1 MAGDIIYQL
10 LSENKK
16 YRISI
21 EGQIILVSELKKR
34 ICQELG
40 HKEELCIYSSDQQR
54 EYQDNERIPAH
65 TSVLVERKQNS
76 MNTNFTNNKFLKCDK
91 CQGQNP
97 QKTQCCQ
104 KKICKTCKDES
115 KRNGKCIFCGMTQ
128 QQTDKQMQMK
138 NEQLRKIK
146 ENLNLPSD
154 KEYQSLLENARFFF
168 IRSCNQE
175 NITFALHQSIWATT
189 QKNEKALFDAFKKT
203 QNVILIFGVNKT
215 NYFQGV
221 ARMQQHILDKNSYK
235 TPWKNTEA
243 IKLGEDFLI
252 RWLRVEDL
260 PHQNCSDLKN
270 ALCNNEQLISK
281 PKDCQEIDS
290 ENGKKL
296 CMRFSLNTDEVGYL
310 GSGGQTNQLNDWSQN
325 QMLNKPNLNNSQY
338 NNNTNQFNNYMIN
351 QSGMNQSMYP
361 GLITNQAQNLQQP
374 SPQQGISSQNNLNTN
389 NPQHQIP
396 RFNTANQLED
406 AKLNSIN
413 NLSSTYDINNANINQ
428 TGLGKSSSNSDSDTT
443 VLLSENIKQYNQS
456 IEMSEDDFFNI
467 LEDLQPYKKQ
477 AIVSQI
483 QSSGSQDGQS
493 VKDNSEG
500 NLDRIKNQI
509 EDMEVEQDYQ
519 NQQDENQENYQTNEA
534 NSQAVLENEND
545 SMDGSKE
552 YLNQSKSQ
560 LDQIDYN
567 NNNSNDQQSRESLS
581 NNRYQKRKEDD
592 LSDDENENNRY
603 QNEEESSNQND
614 NNYEQKEQVN
624 SNNSSDQ
631 NIQNNNNQSSDNTNS
646 KESKQPSSEDL
657 KKKLPPTPAVVL
669 AASKIPRPGTKTLP
683 NPMMNFMNPLNM
695 QMGMMR
701 PLMGLMGYPGMNPM
715 GGMPMMNTNFA
726 KQNQFM
732 GMTPDV
738 KLNLL
743 NPNPM
748 VPGFNQTNKM
758 FNNKMVNNN
767 DNNFNP
773 NMNNNDNNDA
783 DQQNQNEDNQQN
795 YDDNDDDRQ
804 YNNQEMNSQHNSN
817 YDDQDNNY
825 DQDSQNNEDDYRN
838 DESSNN
844 RYKNKNNYNDGDNSN
859 RRDKNNDR
867 SRNRSKDEKKP
878 RDQNNSSNNNQNYRR
893 DRDRDRSLSSN
904 SNPNIIDILEGSI
917 NNELSIQDSKILQE
931 YVQLCF
937 ERECMKHD
945 INLLQ
950 FISSNLQLQHLPK
963 NSIFQIEEEDDFLI
977 LISGEIVGINR
988 QIKFSPG
995 SIFGGTSLARMIIKE
1010 KTFKCLEDC
1019 IFGIVEL
1026 EKQREYLLQLSQLA
1040 LINKTTQLLQQ
1051 SRYFSQWNSNQ
1062 IQQIIQNSTRV
1073 FFKQNQWVYQE
1084 GQQSTSVYIIFSGK
1098 FSIYKRIF
1106 IRNQSQPELSSS
1118 QSQRQQLNPLKKC
1131 LDLSQGDVV
1140 GDEDEINQERF
1151 YGVCCKSENGSVLR
1165 IDIQNFVKISEMQQA
1180 TQQQVLKRN
1189 KITQK
1194 RYQHFEKS
1202 QQNEII
1208 KYQGTLT
1215 QISCQNQQS
1224 GQATPQECSTFNSL
1238 NNSQTENTIVPSNR
1252 SNSKLKNAYQI
1263 LQSRSN
1269 SQENLLIQ
1277 MIQKSKE
1284 NSNEEEFN
1292 QNATHENLSY
1302 ENTNKFYSKQSSI
1315 ESASPIKRV
1324 QKSSSQSNISSEQLK
1339 CIPISFRLDYI
1350 QARKRL
1356 TRKLD
1361 DVKKNSK
1368 MALPDESIKIAKSNL
1383 RAEQKEQSFEKFSEQ
1398 AYKNIS
1404 KEIKENYSIKF
1415 WHQMQNQII
1424 KLATYSKKMNNDQN
1438 NQYIRQDPSNESRP
1452 LIRNIQKKI
1461 QNMNQ
1466 KNDTIYNL
1474 ENSGYIKRFN
1484 STQDLSSPQKRS
1496 TSNYNSQPSYQNFI
1510 KQKSLAQ
1517 NSNEQSSFLE
1527 QGKLDKNLQTMSIDS
1542 SPLKKAPYSFHI
1554 QQFKQKNNQP
1564 HRYLIPAQSEPQCF
1578 SEAVTA
1584 QKNQNLQ
1591 NNTIEQ
1597 KESSLSPII
1606 SPIQRPI
1613 INQQASR
1620 SSLGDIN
1627 QVKDRSPAYMSPI
1640 FNTLKN
1646 QSNIFKD
1653 HAFHRKSLIN
1663 LNQMP
1668 KKQDEQ
1674 KEQNISNEIL
1684 EQNKKANQN
1693 QPSQDQTN
1701 LVQNQSF
1708 YNILQKRK
1716 AVQQSAQVDLLV
1728 SKSTHI
1734 TPTGSPQK
1742 LQNQAHQK
1750 QQNIQPSEKSG
1761 NRLIYSPTKRSQKSN
1776 HSIQLQI
1783 CDYSSISKIYQ
1794 TDKEDKISQILQN
1807 KMMNSNA
1814 QTFEKLKSLNAIIK
1828 KKDI

>member
-1 MAGDIIYQL
+1 
-10 LSENKK
+10 
-16 YRISI
+16 
-21 EGQIILVSELKKR
+21 
-34 ICQELG
+34 
-40 HKEELCIYSSDQQR
+40 
-54 EYQDNERIPAH
+54 
-65 TSVLVERKQNS
+65 
-76 MNTNFTNNKFLKCDK
+76 
-91 CQGQNP
+91 
-97 QKTQCCQ
+97 
-104 KKICKTCKDES
+104 
-115 KRNGKCIFCGMTQ
+115 
-128 QQTDKQMQMK
+128 MK

-175 NITFALHQSIWATT
+175 NITFALQQSIWATT

-203 QNVILIFGVNKT
+203 QNVILVFGVNKT

-296 CMRFSLNTDEVGYL
+296 CLRFSLNTDEVGYL
-310 GSGGQTNQLNDWSQN
+310 GSGGQAAQLNDWSQN
-325 QMLNKPNLNNSQY
+325 QMLNKVNLNNPQF
-338 NNNTNQFNNYMIN
+338 NNTNQYNSYMIN
-351 QSGMNQSMYP
+351 QAGINQSIHP
-361 GLITNQAQNLQQP
+361 GLIINQSQNIQQP
-374 SPQQGISSQNNLNTN
+374 SPQQGIPSQNNLNIS

-406 AKLNSIN
+406 AKLNSTN
-413 NLSSTYDINNANINQ
+413 NLSSIYDINNPNMNQ

-477 AIVSQI
+477 INASQI
-483 QSSGSQDGQS
+483 QSSASQDGQS
-493 VKDNSEG
+493 VRENSEG
-500 NLDRIKNQI
+500 NLDRIKSQI
-509 EDMEVEQDYQ
+509 EVMEVEQEYQ

-534 NSQAVLENEND
+534 NSQAVLENENE

-560 LDQIDYN
+560 LDQLEYN
-567 NNNSNDQQSRESLS
+567 NHNSNDQQSRESLS

-592 LSDDENENNRY
+592 LSDDENENNQY
-603 QNEEESSNQND
+603 QNDEDSSNQNNS
-614 NNYEQKEQVN
+614 NNNNNQEQKEQIN
-624 SNNSSDQ
+624 SNNSSEQ
-631 NIQNNNNQSSDNTNS
+631 NIQNNNNQSSDNIKS
-646 KESKQPSSEDL
+646 REDKQVSSEDL
-657 KKKLPPTPAVVL
+657 KKKLPPTPSVAL
-669 AASKIPRPGTKTLP
+669 AASKIPRPGTKTAPL
-683 NPMMNFMNPLNM
+683 MMGFMNPLNM
-695 QMGMMR
+695 NMGMMR
-701 PLMGLMGYPGMNPM
+701 PFMGMMGYQGMNPM
-715 GGMPMMNTNFA
+715 GAMPMMNPNFS
-726 KQNQFM
+726 KPNQFM
-732 GMTPDV
+732 GMNQDV

-748 VPGFNQTNKM
+748 IPGLNSMNKM
-758 FNNKMVNNN
+758 FNNKMANNN
-767 DNNFNP
+767 ENNFNP
-773 NMNNNDNNDA
+773 NMNNQDNNDV

-795 YDDNDDDRQ
+795 YDDNEDDHQ
-804 YNNQEMNSQHNSN
+804 YNEQDVNSQHNSN
-817 YDDQDNNY
+817 YEDQDNNY
-825 DQDSQNNEDDYRN
+825 DQDSLNNDDDYRN
-838 DESSNN
+838 NEESSNN
-844 RYKNKNNYNDGDNSN
+844 RYKNKYNTSQNNSKGKNYQNNNYNSSNTNYNNRSNQNMNSNNSIRSNNNMSYNNNRKRNNNGDNNYDQNGNQNQSNSNINRNNPKNSSSNYKNNNSSSSNNGNRGNYNKANNNQSNRYNNNNNHYQDSDYSDNQQQNNNERNNYNDNDNSN
-859 RRDKNNDR
+859 RRDKNSDR

-904 SNPNIIDILEGSI
+904 SNPVR
-917 NNELSIQDSKILQE
+917 K
-931 YVQLCF
+931 
-937 ERECMKHD
+937 
-945 INLLQ
+945 
-950 FISSNLQLQHLPK
+950 
-963 NSIFQIEEEDDFLI
+963 EDDFLV
-977 LISGEIVGINR
+977 LISGEIVGVSR

-1019 IFGIVEL
+1019 VFGIVEL
-1026 EKQREYLLQLSQLA
+1026 EKQKEYQLQLSELA
-1040 LINKTTQLLQQ
+1040 LINKTTYILQQ
-1051 SRYFSQWNSNQ
+1051 SKYFSQWNSNQ
-1062 IQQIIQNSTRV
+1062 IEQIIQNSTRV

-1084 GQQSTSVYIIFSGK
+1084 GQQSTSIYIVVSGK

-1106 IRNQSQPELSSS
+1106 VRNQSQPELSSN

-1151 YGVCCKSENGSVLR
+1151 YGVCCKSENGYMLS
-1165 IDIQNFVKISEMQQA
+1165 ISIQNFIEISGLQQS
-1180 TQQQVLKRN
+1180 TYQQVQKRR
-1189 KITQK
+1189 KLTQK
-1194 RYQHFEKS
+1194 RYQYFEKT
-1202 QQNEII
+1202 QQNELF

-1215 QISCQNQQS
+1215 QISCQKQQS
-1224 GQATPQECSTFNSL
+1224 GQATPQEVSTFNSL
-1238 NNSQTENTIVPSNR
+1238 NNSQTEHTTIIPSNR
-1252 SNSKLKNAYQI
+1252 SNQKLKNAYQI

-1277 MIQKSKE
+1277 TIQKSKE
-1284 NSNEEEFN
+1284 NSNEDDPN
-1292 QNATHENLSY
+1292 LNVTHEDLWC
-1302 ENTNKFYSKQSSI
+1302 ENTNKFLSKQNSI
-1315 ESASPIKRV
+1315 ESNSPIRRI
-1324 QKSSSQSNISSEQLK
+1324 QKSSSQSNISNEQLK
-1339 CIPISFRLDYI
+1339 CIPISFRIDYI
-1350 QARKRL
+1350 QARKKL
-1356 TRKLD
+1356 TRKFG

-1368 MALPDESIKIAKSNL
+1368 IVLPDESIKIAKSNL

-1438 NQYIRQDPSNESRP
+1438 NQYIKQDPSSESRP

-1461 QNMNQ
+1461 QNMNL
-1466 KNDTIYNL
+1466 KNNTIYNL

-1484 STQDLSSPQKRS
+1484 STQDLTSPQKTS

-1510 KQKSLAQ
+1510 QQKSFAQ
-1517 NSNEQSSFLE
+1517 INNEQSIFLE
-1527 QGKLDKNLQTMSIDS
+1527 QGKLDKNLQTKSIDS

-1554 QQFKQKNNQP
+1554 YQQKQNNNQP
-1564 HRYLIPAQSEPQCF
+1564 HRYLIPAQAEPQCF
-1578 SEAVTA
+1578 IEAITA
-1584 QKNQNLQ
+1584 QKNTNLQ
-1591 NNTIEQ
+1591 NSNTIEL
-1597 KESSLSPII
+1597 KEGSLSPII
-1606 SPIQRPI
+1606 SPIQKPI
-1613 INQQASR
+1613 KNQQAFR
-1620 SSLGDIN
+1620 SSLEDIN
-1627 QVKDRSPAYMSPI
+1627 YVKDKSPAYMSPI
-1640 FNTLKN
+1640 FNQLKN
-1646 QSNIFKD
+1646 QSNTFKD
-1653 HAFHRKSLIN
+1653 HTFPRKSLIN
-1663 LNQMP
+1663 LYQMP

-1674 KEQNISNEIL
+1674 REKDISKEIL
-1684 EQNKKANQN
+1684 EQNNLINGHQ
-1693 QPSQDQTN
+1693 SSEDQKN
-1701 LVQNQSF
+1701 LVQNPSF
-1708 YNILQKRK
+1708 NILQKRK
-1716 AVQQSAQVDLLV
+1716 AVQQSVQHDLTV

-1742 LQNQAHQK
+1742 FQTLVNQK
-1750 QQNIQPSEKSG
+1750 QQNQTLQASEKSS
-1761 NRLIYSPTKRSQKSN
+1761 NRLIFSPTKRTQKNN
-1776 HSIQLQI
+1776 HSKQLQI
-1783 CDYSSISKIYQ
+1783 CDYSTISKIYSK
-1794 TDKEDKISQILQN
+1794 DKEDKASQILQN
-1807 KMMNSNA
+1807 KLMNSNA

-1828 KKDI
+1828 KKEF